1 MRCIIVDDD
10 ELSRLVIENFI
21 TQHNA
26 LELVGSCASAVEAAN
41 LLNQSPID
49 LVFLDIE
56 MPVMSGMEFVR
67 SLTKRPQIILV
78 TAKEEYA
85 LEAFDVDV
93 TDYLLKPVTYG
104 RFLQAVQR
112 AQRQARVSAST
123 EHKNLSHV
131 FVKSDGRLVKVEFDS
146 IRWIE
151 AQGDYV
157 VIRTKDKRL
166 IVHST
171 MKAIEEKLPSTLFA
185 RVHRSYIVSIDQ
197 IDGIEDTTILID
209 REVIPI
215 GSSYRDNLLQRLN
228 TI

>member
-1 MRCIIVDDD
+1 M
-10 ELSRLVIENFI
+10 IENFVK
-21 TQHNA
+21 QNSA
-26 LELVGSCASAVEAAN
+26 LELAGSCVSAIEAAN
-41 LLNQSPID
+41 LLDQTPID

-56 MPVMSGMEFVR
+56 MPVMSGLEFIR
-67 SLTKRPQIILV
+67 SLTNRPQIVLV
-78 TAKEEYA
+78 TAKEGYA

-93 TDYLLKPVTYG
+93 TDYLLKPVSYG

-112 AQRQARVSAST
+112 AQRKAGTSAAADRP
-123 EHKNLSHV
+123 KLSHV
-131 FVKSDGRLVKVEFDS
+131 FVKSDGRLVKIELDS

-157 VIRTKDKRL
+157 VIRTTERRF

-171 MKAIEEKLPSTLFA
+171 MKALEEKLPASHFA

-215 GSSYRDNLLQRLN
+215 GSSYRESLLQRLN